1 MADILILAVVGLV
14 IGLAAG
20 YIRRE
25 KKKGKSCIGCPYGG
39 SCPSKGYGGC
49 GGTFQSMESEH

>member
-1 MADILILAVVGLV
+1 MADILILAVVGLI

-25 KKKGKSCIGCPYGG
+25 KKKGNPCVGCPYGG
-39 SCPSKGYGGC
+39 NCAKKANGTGC
-49 GGTFQSMESEH
+49 SGKPNEK

>member
-1 MADILILAVVGLV
+1 MADILILSAVGLV

-39 SCPSKGYGGC
+39 SCQAKGNGGC
-49 GGTFQSMESEH
+49 GGAYRNMESE